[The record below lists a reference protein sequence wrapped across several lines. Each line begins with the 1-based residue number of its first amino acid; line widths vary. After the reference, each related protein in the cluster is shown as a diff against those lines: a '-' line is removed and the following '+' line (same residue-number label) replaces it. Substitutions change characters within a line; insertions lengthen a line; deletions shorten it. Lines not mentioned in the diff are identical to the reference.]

1 MSRAI
6 AAAVSLAATALLA
19 PASALAQAAPNPD
32 PLWSEFPLQPLVA
45 TVPTSSTPAP
55 AIEQP
60 VREDPTVRRGDGDR
74 TAGFLIL
81 VGAALAA
88 GAGFV
93 GRRRVGKR
101 RDSGGEIQREPER
114 AAVHTFERPVPA
126 GGSGNATGP
135 VAVASRPRTRAVGA
149 GGTLTETLSPQARLA
164 DQVEEGET
172 GAELE
177 THQTCEIACWRGYVT
192 WQFYVESDSPHDVSL
207 ASPYFRAP
215 GKGAPEQSDVALQA
229 HATLV
234 EALVEAGWEP
244 EGYGEEWFSERFQ
257 RPNA

>member
-1 MSRAI
+1 M
-6 AAAVSLAATALLA
+6 
-19 PASALAQAAPNPD
+19 
-32 PLWSEFPLQPLVA
+32 
-45 TVPTSSTPAP
+45 
-55 AIEQP
+55 
-60 VREDPTVRRGDGDR
+60 RRGDSDR

-81 VGAALAA
+81 VGAAVAA

-101 RDSGGEIQREPER
+101 RDSGGEIQPEPER
-114 AAVHTFERPVPA
+114 AAVNFERPTPPVA
-126 GGSGNATGP
+126 SASATS
-135 VAVASRPRTRAVGA
+135 VAVASRPRGRTAA
-149 GGTLTETLSPQARLA
+149 PGTTLIETLSPQARLA
-164 DQVEEGET
+164 DQLEEGET

-192 WQFYVESDSPHDVSL
+192 WQFYVESESPHDVSF

-229 HATLV
+229 HAMLV

>member
-1 MSRAI
+1 MNRAI
-6 AAAVSLAATALLA
+6 AAALVLAATALLA
-19 PASALAQAAPNPD
+19 PASAIGQAAPNPD
-32 PLWSEFPLQPLVA
+32 PLWSEFPLQPLVE

-55 AIEQP
+55 ALEQP
-60 VREDPTVRRGDGDR
+60 VREDPSVRRGDSDR

-81 VGAALAA
+81 VGAAVAA

-93 GRRRVGKR
+93 GRRRVGRR

-114 AAVHTFERPVPA
+114 AAVHAFERPVPPVA
-126 GGSGNATGP
+126 SASATP
-135 VAVASRPRTRAVGA
+135 VAVASRPRARTATP
-149 GGTLTETLSPQARLA
+149 GTTLIETLSPQARLA
-164 DQVEEGET
+164 DQLEEEET

-192 WQFYVESDSPHDVSL
+192 WQFYVESESPHDVSL

-229 HATLV
+229 HAMLV